1 MGVRDQDSIE
11 SFEPDAALQNLP
23 LCAFAAIN
31 EKAMLV
37 VQHDLRRKP
46 AMDGGGG
53 SGGAEEKD
61 FEHGGVNGMK
71 GVKGVKGMKG

>member
-37 VQHDLRRKP
+37 MQNDLRRQP
-46 AMDGGGG
+46 TMDGGGG
-53 SGGAEEKD
+53 SGGSQK
-61 FEHGGVNGMK
+61 
-71 GVKGVKGMKG
+71 